1 MKQYYFGRVALIGL
15 LFLTACPT
23 TGGTNTGS
31 GANTGGTAQ
40 TGDWQLLMRSG
51 STNVDSSF
59 VYGASIKSQ
68 TVGGATQAFAL
79 KHMQSVNTA
88 LEKLAPELRLPEHN
102 SDPSDLSLQPQST
115 LGVGLGLFLAINNK
129 DTAPSQ
135 DLQVTVIGP
144 KKSEN
149 PFAYRAGNR
158 WAFASVVS
166 VQGAGTYTI
175 NATTPAGVLSASTT
189 LDVNPSSLLP
199 TVLEG
204 NAAKVGQTGSV
215 ILARWPVV
223 SGAGSY
229 VSIVYDKTD
238 QKAVTGEIST
248 LPEFRLETFEP
259 ISGHS
264 YQLDVIATTLDLTRK
279 NTEAYTPIPASVRS
293 SYASFNLPYGSN
305 VPTLQVE
312 TPQLV
317 LLAKPGATVEGTITI
332 KSPNAG
338 VLTGSSSLEGANL
351 SLISEAKFT
360 LLYDESSQIKVRGTC
375 PATSGDFLGTLTIN
389 SNAGENPS
397 RKIPVTLECTNGL
410 DAKLEASKSSH
421 ASDIYSLSVNPNGA
435 FVASTDGRSL
445 LIHNA
450 ATGTLKRAIETY
462 NDGTRIVV
470 WNPQGSQLAAFIGNE
485 LKLIDPLTGTQTSL
499 ASPNTGWNG
508 SANIP
513 WVVWSPDGTQL
524 AVSVAQNAVNIYNAT
539 SGALNKRLEINANQ
553 GASYDLDWKANR
565 LMVFASGTTGTENIV
580 FNSSNW
586 QEVLRFASNRPAVLN
601 SNGTKAAMSL
611 EFDRLYRVGIQDLTS
626 NTLETELDF
635 SMPNTYGC
643 NERKMRWSHDG
654 QRLACITGYDQVRIY
669 DFGSKAF
676 SGFQLPVQNSG
687 SLTQLEW
694 NADSSRI
701 LIGRRFYTEL
711 LTMDGTPVLRYGY
724 HFAPIK
730 SLAWSPDGTQLATG
744 SEAENSEKGELQFAN
759 PALTQITTL
768 ETVHDVNTLAWLDN
782 TKTITISSRAGLI
795 ETYNSP
801 TASPTQTFEGYAPMA
816 LSPDASKLVVS
827 LRNNQ
832 LRILNAKTG
841 TVIKTFGYES
851 GCCPST
857 SALVWNPDGNSIA
870 VGGGNGAGIGVYT
883 LDGNRVWHNTLVSS
897 VDHLIWTPDGTRL
910 VASALSSGSSVFN
923 AKDGSLLNSLGS
935 PLETASQYE
944 VLAASP
950 NGRYWFGRT
959 WAKTVILNAAS
970 GRVILELP
978 EPVGNAQPITNA
990 AWTSQG
996 DRLAIST
1003 GFGIYVYKILNK

>member
-1 MKQYYFGRVALIGL
+1 MKQHSFGRVALIGL
-15 LFLTACPT
+15 LFLTACST
-23 TGGTNTGS
+23 TSTNTAGPS
-31 GANTGGTAQ
+31 NTGGAAQ
-40 TGDWQLLMRSG
+40 AGDWSLLVRSG

-59 VYGASIKSQ
+59 VYGANIKAQ
-68 TVGGATQAFAL
+68 AVGAGTQAFAR
-79 KHMQSVNTA
+79 KHLQSINTA
-88 LEKLAPELRLPEHN
+88 LEKLAPELRLPEHHTG
-102 SDPSDLSLQPQST
+102 DASDLALQPQAT
-115 LGVGLGLFLAINNK
+115 LGVGLGLFLAISNK
-129 DTAPSQ
+129 DAAPSQ
-135 DLQVTVIGP
+135 DVQVTVVGP

-149 PFAYRAGNR
+149 PLTYRAGNR
-158 WAFASVVS
+158 WAFAGVVS
-166 VQGAGTYTI
+166 VQGAGAYTI
-175 NATTPAGVLSASTT
+175 NANTPAGMLSASTT
-189 LDVNPSSLLP
+189 LDVNPNSLLP

-204 NAAKVGQTGSV
+204 GTARVGQTGSIV
-215 ILARWPVV
+215 LARWPAVT
-223 SGAGSY
+223 GAGSY

-238 QKAVTGEIST
+238 QKSVAGEISA

-264 YQLDVIATTLDLTRK
+264 YQLDVIATTLNLSRK
-279 NTEAYTPIPASVRS
+279 NTEAYTPTPASVRS

-312 TPQLV
+312 TPKLV
-317 LLAKPGATVEGTITI
+317 LVAKPGAIVEGTIII

-351 SLISEAKFT
+351 SLTSEAKFA
-360 LLYDESSQIKVRGTC
+360 LLYDESSQIKVLGTC
-375 PATSGDFLGTLTIN
+375 PATSSDFSGTVTIT
-389 SNAGENPS
+389 SNAGENPL

-421 ASDIYSLSVNPNGA
+421 ANDIHSLSVSPKGT

-499 ASPNTGWNG
+499 ASPNTGWAG

-524 AVSVAQNAVNIYNAT
+524 AVSASQNAVNIYNAT

-553 GASYDLDWKANR
+553 GAYDLDWKANR
-565 LMVFASGTTGTENIV
+565 LMVFASDTTGTQNIV

-601 SNGTKAAMSL
+601 PSGTKAAMPL
-611 EFDRLYRVGIQDLTS
+611 EFDHLYRVGIQDLTS

-643 NERKMRWSHDG
+643 NERKMRWSRDG

-676 SGFQLPVQNSG
+676 FGFQLPVQNSG

-782 TKTITISSRAGLI
+782 TKTITISNRAGLI
-795 ETYNSP
+795 DTYNSP

-832 LRILNAKTG
+832 LRILDAKTG

-851 GCCPST
+851 GCCPIT
-857 SALVWNPDGNSIA
+857 SALVWSPDGNSIA

-883 LDGNRVWHNTLVSS
+883 LDGNRVWHNTQVSS

-923 AKDGSLLNSLGS
+923 AKDGTVINTLGN
-935 PLETASQYE
+935 PLETASQYA
-944 VLAASP
+944 VITASP
-950 NGRYWFGRT
+950 NGRYRLGHS
-959 WAKTVILNAAS
+959 WAKTVILNATS
-970 GRVILELP
+970 GRVMLELP
-978 EPVGNAQPITNA
+978 EPVGNIQPITNA

-1003 GFGIYVYKILNK
+1003 GFGVYVYKILNK